1 MKNIPNFTVIQWLMI
16 APTVPTSMVNTLEV
30 EGISSSTWNE
40 LPEEMVKY
48 SSLEMFKRCVNMAL
62 RDMV

>member
-1 MKNIPNFTVIQWLMI
+1 MI